1 MNLMTLKLVHESSVV
16 LTFFSYSLR
25 GFWMM
30 IDSPLLQHKLT
41 RILPHIIDTVLLL
54 SGVTLAVM
62 LYGNFY
68 RMTWLMVKLGA
79 VIVYIILGS
88 IAIRYGR
95 TKTARIIALIMAWC
109 VFFFIV
115 VLARYNA
122 VLPHGLFSI

>member
-1 MNLMTLKLVHESSVV
+1 MNLMTLKLVHESCVV

-30 IDSPLLQHKLT
+30 IDSALLQHKLT
-41 RILPHIIDTVLLL
+41 RVLPHIIDTVLLV
-54 SGVTLAVM
+54 SGVTLALM
-62 LYGNFY
+62 LYGDFY
-68 RMTWLMVKLGA
+68 RLSWLMVKLGA
-79 VIVYIILGS
+79 VVVYIVLGS

-95 TKTARIIALIMAWC
+95 TKTVRITALILAWC

-122 VLPHGLFSI
+122 VLPHGIFGI